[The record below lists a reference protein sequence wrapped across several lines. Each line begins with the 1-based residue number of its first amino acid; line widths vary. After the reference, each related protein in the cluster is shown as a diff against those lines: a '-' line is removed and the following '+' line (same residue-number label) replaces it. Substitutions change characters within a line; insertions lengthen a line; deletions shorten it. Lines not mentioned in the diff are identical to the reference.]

1 LSEPISMWPWQAP
14 PPPPPPPPMSS
25 LALMDMH
32 NPLLQLALFWAL
44 PVLLCL
50 TKGSIG
56 IGRLVP
62 SKLFS
67 REDSTNVHKLLGFAC
82 FLHFIVRIP
91 FIRSDCGFDGSLLTP
106 ACMLMHASLSLSSI
120 IFKLPLLRI
129 KEGSRIWPEFRL
141 HSIVFA
147 CRSIA
152 CLLIVWFEE
161 RYRTGPHYVLNV
173 AVIFATLKAAD
184 ISTGSVDPKSRSSTI
199 RGLEMG
205 AIYKY
210 SFSLLQF
217 LGTSGCLVGLRGYSA
232 QFAIIFIIQ
241 TYAFTLTLRRKNL
254 VSHRATIVIYACQL
268 LLGTTVS
275 MYEVVRLGG
284 VDASLMFAALALG
297 AGSLRM
303 LCGLN
308 KYLVWAIMSVV
319 VQFARRC
326 TVIVPPEERY
336 EWWPAWGWAATAA
349 AIVGVFLAGVFAKEK
364 GRAAAK
370 AEAAAKE
377 KLAVKAPDVF
387 THPTVPATPKV
398 EETLKSK
405 VL

>member
-1 LSEPISMWPWQAP
+1 
-14 PPPPPPPPMSS
+14 
-25 LALMDMH
+25 
-32 NPLLQLALFWAL
+32 
-44 PVLLCL
+44 
-50 TKGSIG
+50 
-56 IGRLVP
+56 
-62 SKLFS
+62 
-67 REDSTNVHKLLGFAC
+67 
-82 FLHFIVRIP
+82 
-91 FIRSDCGFDGSLLTP
+91 
-106 ACMLMHASLSLSSI
+106 
-120 IFKLPLLRI
+120 
-129 KEGSRIWPEFRL
+129 
-141 HSIVFA
+141 
-147 CRSIA
+147 
-152 CLLIVWFEE
+152 
-161 RYRTGPHYVLNV
+161 
-173 AVIFATLKAAD
+173 
-184 ISTGSVDPKSRSSTI
+184 
-199 RGLEMG
+199 
-205 AIYKY
+205 
-210 SFSLLQF
+210 